1 MKAVTT
7 SLLILILFSLSIS
20 AKLYANSI
28 EMPSPEQPSEDL
40 GKYVSINIEI
50 KELKESG
57 IVLREASEKLSLALD
72 EVSENLQDLSPE
84 QLRLINDLADKVDS
98 MTNKLNQAVG
108 SFPETIKKAQQP
120 SNELL
125 TQSLKTVRDET
136 VTPIVDSINRWLI
149 ITIIGLVLIG
159 IGLLVGF
166 VIGLKKVSA
175 AGSKILQ
182 IADGYRI
189 IPLEQYNESRVA
201 PLNKAPQEL

>member
-98 MTNKLNQAVG
+98 MTNKLNRAVG

-189 IPLEQYNESRVA
+189 IPLEQYNESRIA